1 MTTRQKCLVAA
12 IVVAG
17 VAAPL
22 IVQHRARVRLREE
35 NQSLRQRVESLSALV
50 VLTEDASAAK
60 RPRSPGT
67 PPMQAVAAPAEL
79 PSQDLDSKNRMA
91 GILHGYP
98 TPPRVTSEQ
107 IESYL
112 DENQRSAASLM
123 ASSRVTRD
131 EALLEEAMENFP
143 NDPQVSFAALFKKHV
158 SPEDRRRWIEA
169 FKQSAPDNA
178 LASYLSAREFFKSGQ
193 IDRAVEELSG
203 ASAKQQFQD
212 YFMDFS
218 QHEEEAWSAAGYS
231 PAEAKIYSSWSL
243 LYPHLGELNQLS
255 NDMVSLA
262 TSYRQAGDESSAQAA
277 LHIAVDLSRRLDEAP
292 GQPLPTRNV
301 RLEIERIALEA
312 MDPTDSC
319 GPDGQTVSD
328 RLNELAEHQAVTAD
342 LEAQADRFEL
352 RQKVSER
359 DWINY
364 KDRWKTFGEEAA
376 LQWLVGKYGQK

>member
-1 MTTRQKCLVAA
+1 M
-12 IVVAG
+12 
-17 VAAPL
+17 
-22 IVQHRARVRLREE
+22 
-35 NQSLRQRVESLSALV
+35 
-50 VLTEDASAAK
+50 
-60 RPRSPGT
+60 
-67 PPMQAVAAPAEL
+67 
-79 PSQDLDSKNRMA
+79 DSKNPTA
-91 GILHGYP
+91 GILQRYP
-98 TPPRVTSEQ
+98 IPPKVTGAQ

-112 DENQRSAASLM
+112 QENQRSAASLM
-123 ASSRVTRD
+123 ASSRVTGD

-143 NDPQVSFAALFKKHV
+143 NDPQVSFAALFKKNA

-255 NDMVSLA
+255 RDMVSLA

-277 LHIAVDLSRRLDEAP
+277 L
-292 GQPLPTRNV
+292 Q
-301 RLEIERIALEA
+301 
-312 MDPTDSC
+312 
-319 GPDGQTVSD
+319 
-328 RLNELAEHQAVTAD
+328 
-342 LEAQADRFEL
+342 
-352 RQKVSER
+352 
-359 DWINY
+359 
-364 KDRWKTFGEEAA
+364 
-376 LQWLVGKYGQK
+376 